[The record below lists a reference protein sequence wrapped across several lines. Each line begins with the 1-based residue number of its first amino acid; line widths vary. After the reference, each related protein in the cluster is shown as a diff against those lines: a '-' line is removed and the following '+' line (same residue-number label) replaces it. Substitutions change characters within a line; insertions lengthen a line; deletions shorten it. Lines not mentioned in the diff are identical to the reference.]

1 MIDILYCFDKNY
13 NKQAGSSISSLASKI
28 DEKINLYIIHENPE
42 SFKSI
47 EKKLLPYE
55 QINKI
60 HMYKFEDKGYDF
72 PNLQGSHVSQATY
85 FRLFIENYLP
95 TDIEYLTYIDAD
107 VICLNNPIGHIK
119 NTIEQMKLNG
129 FNIAGR
135 VEGTEEISKEYFEH
149 LGFSGKE
156 YFNAGVVVIN
166 FENWIKQSMTKS
178 LLKIMEEKYSRITYW
193 DQDVLNSYYLGNFL
207 HLNEYLNFNLDLNQ
221 YSEDSFQHIKNNV
234 IFLHYSGNG
243 KPWKYDSVYK
253 KNSTFYQNAYT
264 IFFKQKYHTDI
275 PLKKHEVVNLLKL
288 FKARQIKSGGSD
300 AKFLFMNLLIIL
312 KKAINYY
319 LNR

>member
-1 MIDILYCFDKNY
+1 MLDILYCFDENY
-13 NKQAGSSISSLASKI
+13 NKQAGSSISSLASKV

-42 SFKSI
+42 SFESI
-47 EKKLLPYE
+47 EKKLLSYD

-95 TDIEYLTYIDAD
+95 KNLEYLTYIDAD
-107 VICLNNPIGHIK
+107 VICLNNPVDHIK

-178 LLKIMEEKYSRITYW
+178 LLNIMEEKYSRITYW
-193 DQDVLNSYYLGNFL
+193 DQDVLNSYYSGNFL
-207 HLNEYLNFNLDLNQ
+207 HLDEYLNFNLDLNQ
-221 YSEDSFQHIKNNV
+221 YSEESLQHIKNNV

-243 KPWKYDSVYK
+243 KPWKYDSVFK
-253 KNSTFYQNAYT
+253 PNSSFYQNAYKKM
-264 IFFKQKYHTDI
+264 FNSNYHTDI
-275 PLKKHEVVNLLKL
+275 PLKKHEIINLFRLLKSIQKKDNVL
-288 FKARQIKSGGSD
+288 AIKFFIS
-300 AKFLFMNLLIIL
+300 NLVILL
-312 KKAINYY
+312 KKINNYY

>member
-1 MIDILYCFDKNY
+1 MLDILYCFDENY
-13 NKQAGSSISSLASKI
+13 NKQAGSSISSLASKV

-72 PNLQGSHVSQATY
+72 PNLEGSHVSQATY
-85 FRLFIENYLP
+85 IRLFIENYLP
-95 TDIEYLTYIDAD
+95 KNIKYLTYIDAD
-107 VICLNNPIGHIK
+107 VICLNNPVDHIN
-119 NTIEQMKLNG
+119 NTIDQMKLNE
-129 FNIAGR
+129 FNIAGK
-135 VEGTEEISKEYFEH
+135 VEGTDEISKDYFEN

-166 FENWIKQSMTKS
+166 FQNWIAKSMTKS
-178 LLKIMEEKYSRITYW
+178 LLKIMDEKYNNIIYW
-193 DQDVLNSYYLGNFL
+193 DQDILNTYYSGQFFKLDK
-207 HLNEYLNFNLDLNQ
+207 HLNFNLDLNI
-221 YSEDSFQHIKNNV
+221 YSEKSLQQITKNV

-243 KPWKYDSVYK
+243 KPWKYDSVHK
-253 KNSTFYQNAYT
+253 KNSIFYQTAYT
-264 IFFKQKYHTDI
+264 NFFKQKYHTDI

-288 FKARQIKSGGSD
+288 FRAGQMRSNGFD
-300 AKFLFMNLLIIL
+300 VKFLFMNLLIL
-312 KKAINYY
+312 VKKAINYY